1 MNIKYLQCVAV
12 CQLFFSLP
20 AAGSK
25 TLSGLLEFDS
35 KTEAVETLTVLNHH
49 QIRIPSEF
57 SPEADAV
64 QSCGLQS
71 KQLWTDQNKSV
82 GVSQLG

>member
-12 CQLFFSLP
+12 CQLSFFLP

-25 TLSGLLEFDS
+25 TLSGLLEFDG

-49 QIRIPSEF
+49 QIRIPSEY
-57 SPEADAV
+57 
-64 QSCGLQS
+64 
-71 KQLWTDQNKSV
+71 
-82 GVSQLG
+82 